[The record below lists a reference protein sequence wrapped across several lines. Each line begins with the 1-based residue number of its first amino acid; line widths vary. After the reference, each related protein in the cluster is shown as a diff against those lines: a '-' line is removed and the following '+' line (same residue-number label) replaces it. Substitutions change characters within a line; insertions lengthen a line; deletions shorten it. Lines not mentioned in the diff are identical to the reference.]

1 MKISIDLNIDK
12 AKVGLSLAYPNKDV
26 KHMTDNEI
34 IELFVK
40 VNKKYGVIEE
50 K

>member
-12 AKVGLSLAYPNKDV
+12 AKTGLSLAYPNKDV
-26 KHMTDNEI
+26 KHMTDKEI

-40 VNKKYGVIEE
+40 VNKKYGAIEE